1 MECEQLN
8 RLIREWYRQKLDESL
23 APARMMSFIDQHVRT
38 CPVCA
43 KDLLLADEVEKI
55 REFIFPESK
64 LVTPIQVEDAPE
76 NPDDPDDGET
86 DEFVGDEDEGDEDD
100 EI

>member
-23 APARMMSFIDQHVRT
+23 APARMMSFIDQHVRN

-64 LVTPIQVEDAPE
+64 LVTPIEVEEAPGGRE
-76 NPDDPDDGET
+76 DDPESEET
-86 DEFVGDEDEGDEDD
+86 DEFVDDEDEED